1 MQEDTDDA
9 VVTATH
15 ALADDIALYKRFPA
29 LRALPRAMLCTLPSP
44 VEQVSGI
51 EGAPIEIMASFNGS
65 LKSHGLGILGGMLW
79 SVGLISN
86 LVAAAAEGK
95 G

>member
-51 EGAPIEIMASFNGS
+51 EGASDLWIKRDDLNAPLMGGNKVRALEF
-65 LKSHGLGILGGMLW
+65 LLGDRLR
-79 SVGLISN
+79 
-86 LVAAAAEGK
+86 
-95 G
+95 